1 MKNKKLM
8 WIIGIISF
16 VAAASA
22 ALTAFLIVKDK
33 QKKDDEELM
42 EYLRRA
48 DGVSRQLNRI
58 IAKPK
63 AVQIYRLFFF
73 IWRDYIKGRFAPIF
87 KYYRLKN

>member
-1 MKNKKLM
+1 MLVLNYKLEVFDMKNKKFM

-42 EYLRRA
+42 EYL
-48 DGVSRQLNRI
+48 DNSI
-58 IAKPK
+58 E
-63 AVQIYRLFFF
+63 
-73 IWRDYIKGRFAPIF
+73 
-87 KYYRLKN
+87 